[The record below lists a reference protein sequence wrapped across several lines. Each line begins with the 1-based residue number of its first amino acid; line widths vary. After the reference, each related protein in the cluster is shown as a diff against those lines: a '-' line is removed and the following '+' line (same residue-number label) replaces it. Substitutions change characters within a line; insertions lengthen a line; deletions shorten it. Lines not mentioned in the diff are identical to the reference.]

1 MIRRLLPVS
10 LMFFLGYSIAFSAPA
25 PIAGVLAERFRQLDK
40 NGDGKLT
47 PDELPAEW
55 MQRLDLNHDGVV
67 TLDEAREAFE
77 KTPALV
83 LFAGGKIETAFK
95 LLDKDGDGFLTRAE
109 TNNAEWFDRADENK
123 DGKVTLEE
131 ARRTL
136 GALIARRLGSASAP
150 EAPEPKPDESLKEQP
165 RILNASEHGVGRM
178 VPDVALKDL
187 AGREVKLS
195 AFKGNK
201 ALVIASFGASCP
213 ISNKLGPELARLEK
227 EYAAQKVAFLF
238 VNPIAGESPE
248 DLRKFA
254 AMYGLTSPVVHD
266 AQGALARVLGAT
278 TTTEVF
284 VLDAARTL
292 VYRGAINDQYGL
304 GYSKDAPTKTYLR
317 DALAAV
323 LGGTA
328 PMVAATTAPGCAL
341 DLPAPVAAT
350 SDAPTYHRDVSRV
363 VQAHCLECHRT
374 GGIAPFALESY
385 GDLIEHSA
393 MIKKQL
399 TREAMPPWFAS
410 KEQSGVHAIFA
421 NDRSLPEPDKAAL
434 LAWLKSDR
442 PKGDPA
448 DAPLP
453 RVFPEGWTI
462 GKPDAVFQLPQPV
475 QIKAEGTMPYQRQI
489 VETSFPEDRWV
500 QGYEILPT
508 AREVVHHV
516 IVKVHDKGSKLTD
529 RDEGTDGFF
538 AAYVPGNSHR
548 MLPDGFAKRLPAGAK
563 ISFQIHYTPNGKAT
577 QDQLKI
583 GFIFAKT
590 PPQNEVHVVG
600 VAQPRLNIPPGEA
613 NHVETK
619 LQVVPMNMNVTA
631 YMAHMHVRG
640 KAFKYELITA
650 DGKTETLLDIPR
662 YDFNWQLQYDYA
674 QPKFIPRGSTM
685 KITAVFDNSAG
696 NPANPDPNKTVKWGP
711 QTTDEMMIGYIE
723 HYTPLGG
730 AGVAAK

>member
-1 MIRRLLPVS
+1 MLE
-10 LMFFLGYSIAFSAPA
+10 
-25 PIAGVLAERFRQLDK
+25 ERFRQLDK

-55 MQRLDLNHDGVV
+55 MQSLDLNHDGVV
-67 TLDEAREAFE
+67 LLDEARQAFE
-77 KTPALV
+77 KNPALV
-83 LFAGGKIETAFK
+83 FSAGAGIETAFK

-109 TNNAEWFDRADENK
+109 SKGAVWFDRADENK
-123 DGKVTLEE
+123 DGKVSLDE

-136 GALIARRLGSASAP
+136 GALIARRSSSTSAP

-165 RILNASEHGVGRM
+165 KILKADEHGVGRM
-178 VPDVALKDL
+178 VPDVALKDA
-187 AGREVKLS
+187 AGRDVNLS
-195 AFKGNK
+195 AFKDSK

-227 EYAAQKVAFLF
+227 EFAAQKVAFLF
-238 VNPIAGESPE
+238 LDPVAGESAE
-248 DLRKFA
+248 DMRKFA
-254 AMYGLTSPVVHD
+254 STHALTSPVVQD
-266 AQGALARVLGAT
+266 AQGTLARALGAT

-323 LGGTA
+323 LRGTA
-328 PMVAATTAPGCAL
+328 PAVAATTAPGCAL

-350 SDAPTYHRDVSRV
+350 PGAATYHRDISRV
-363 VQAHCLECHRT
+363 VQAHCLECHRM
-374 GGIAPFALESY
+374 GGIAPFALETY
-385 GDLIEHSA
+385 ADLMEHAA
-393 MIKKQL
+393 MIRKQL
-399 TREAMPPWFAS
+399 DRGAMPPWFAG
-410 KEQSGVHAIFA
+410 KEQSGAHAIFA
-421 NDRSLPEPDKAAL
+421 NDRSLPELDKAVL

-448 DAPLP
+448 DAPLA
-453 RVFPEGWTI
+453 RVFPEGWII
-462 GKPDAVFQLPQPV
+462 GKPDAVFQLPQPT

-500 QGYEILPT
+500 QAYEILPT

-516 IVKVHDKGSKLTD
+516 IVKVHNKGATVSD
-529 RDEGTDGFF
+529 RDEGAEGFF
-538 AAYVPGNSHR
+538 AAYVPGNSYR
-548 MLPDGFAKRLPAGAK
+548 VLPAGFAKRLPAGAK

-577 QDQLKI
+577 QDQLRI
-583 GFIFAKT
+583 GFIFAKE
-590 PPQNEVHVVG
+590 PPKNEVHVLA
-600 VAQPRLNIPPGEA
+600 VAQPRLNIPPGA
-613 NHVETK
+613 ADHVEVREQK
-619 LQVVPMNMNVTA
+619 VPFNINVTA

-640 KAFKYELITA
+640 KAFKYELITP

-696 NPANPDPNKTVKWGP
+696 NPANPDPAKTVKWGP
-711 QTTDEMMIGYIE
+711 QTSDEMMIGYIE
-723 HYTPLGG
+723 HYTPLAGT
-730 AGVAAK
+730 GVAAK